1 MFLGIDKESLE
12 VQKGLYTAK
21 EINQQPRVW
30 IESMNRMKL
39 KKDEIIKFNRGF
51 YLKLI

>member
-1 MFLGIDKESLE
+1 MFLGIDKDSLE

-30 IESMNRMKL
+30 IESINSMKS
-39 KKDEIIKFNRGF
+39 KINEIKNFKDKFLSEII
-51 YLKLI
+51 